1 MINTDTV
8 LMARGNIQH
17 VTAVED
23 VERWEAYGYTIVD
36 AAPDNTDQEAPEE
49 SGAPDDTADNAPGA
63 DAADAEPEEP
73 EEPAQKR
80 KTARSRKKAEE
91 VQGDE

>member
-17 VTAVED
+17 VTAVDD
-23 VERWEAYGYTIVD
+23 VARWEAYGYTIVD

-63 DAADAEPEEP
+63 DAVAAAEPAEP
-73 EEPAQKR
+73 TPKR

-91 VQGDE
+91 VQRDE

>member
-17 VTAVED
+17 VTAVDD
-23 VERWEAYGYTIVD
+23 VARWEAYGYTIVD
-36 AAPDNTDQEAPEE
+36 AAPA
-49 SGAPDDTADNAPGA
+49 DTADNAPGA

-80 KTARSRKKAEE
+80 KTARSRKKVEE
-91 VQGDE
+91 VQKDE

>member
-23 VERWEAYGYTIVD
+23 VARWEAYGYMIVD
-36 AAPDNTDQEAPEE
+36 AAHDNTEQGAPEE
-49 SGAPDDTADNAPGA
+49 SGASDDTADNAPGA
-63 DAADAEPEEP
+63 DAAET
-73 EEPAQKR
+73 EEPAPKR
-80 KTARSRKKAEE
+80 KTARSKKKAEE
-91 VQGDE
+91 VQKDE